1 MVEQKR
7 KQDTLR
13 LVNGQEI
20 KVNHL
25 TKEDVTIGSSTN
37 LDLEAK
43 HGMTSQEF
51 VAKWNRGELDC
62 AEMDYFRWAGY
73 CLFAYK
79 QGRSELQL
87 EG

>member
-25 TKEDVTIGSSTN
+25 TKEDVN
-37 LDLEAK
+37 RKLANLEAK

-51 VAKWNRGELDC
+51 VAKWNHGKLDC
-62 AEMDYFRWAGY
+62 AVMDYFLWTGY
-73 CLFAYK
+73 CRMAYK
-79 QGRSELQL
+79 HGRTELQV
-87 EG
+87 EE